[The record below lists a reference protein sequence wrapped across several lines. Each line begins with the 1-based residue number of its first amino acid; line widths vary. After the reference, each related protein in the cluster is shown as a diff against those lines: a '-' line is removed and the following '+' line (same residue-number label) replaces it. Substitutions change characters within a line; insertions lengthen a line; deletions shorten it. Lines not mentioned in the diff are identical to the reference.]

1 MSDVN
6 EKNHGTL
13 TGDNHAALWSGRFTE
28 GPDAA
33 AVEFETSI
41 RVDERMALDDIHGS
55 IAHAQMLGEQKIISK
70 SESSEIVK
78 GLKSIEKDL
87 ISGELKI
94 DYSAEDIHSFVE
106 AVLTDRIGEPGKKLH
121 TGRSRNDQIALD
133 ERLYLRRMIPC
144 IQNEILTLIKTLSEI
159 ASKNKKSLLTGYTH
173 MQHAQPGTLA
183 QHLLAWASMLV
194 RDWERLEDSLK
205 RIEKSPLGSGAL
217 QGSTLPLDRELVAK
231 KLGFSGVT
239 ENSLDTVSDRD
250 YCIEFTSDFALL
262 QSHLSR
268 MCEEVVLWSTD
279 KIKDL
284 FINKYN
290 ITKQVNVIPTGIDID
305 KFKITPSMKKNIQT
319 IKNKYKIKDTDFV
332 IGSVGRIA
340 PEKSFDKLLYN
351 IKDMIKVNTNIKVLL
366 VGGGPDLDNLKE
378 LTKKL
383 NLENYV
389 IFTDKVNYDLVPTYF
404 NIFNI
409 VVSFS
414 KTETQGLT
422 IIEGLAASKPT
433 LCIEDDSFRA
443 MIEPNYK

>member
-1 MSDVN
+1 MKIGIFTDAYEPHISGVTTSIKMLKTAL
-6 EKNHGTL
+6 EKMHHEVYIVTANLDNNKFIYDKKNKTIYLPGIKTGIYETKL
-13 TGDNHAALWSGRFTE
+13 TGIYSKKA
-28 GPDAA
+28 
-33 AVEFETSI
+33 
-41 RVDERMALDDIHGS
+41 M
-55 IAHAQMLGEQKIISK
+55 KIIK
-70 SESSEIVK
+70 EWNLDV
-78 GLKSIEKDL
+78 
-87 ISGELKI
+87 
-94 DYSAEDIHSFVE
+94 IHSQTEFGVGYFS
-106 AVLTDRIGEPGKKLH
+106 RI
-121 TGRSRNDQIALD
+121 
-133 ERLYLRRMIPC
+133 
-144 IQNEILTLIKTLSEI
+144 
-159 ASKNKKSLLTGYTH
+159 
-173 MQHAQPGTLA
+173 
-183 QHLLAWASMLV
+183 
-194 RDWERLEDSLK
+194 
-205 RIEKSPLGSGAL
+205 
-217 QGSTLPLDRELVAK
+217 VAK
-231 KLGFSGVT
+231 KLNLPIVHTYHTLYEDYVHYVT
-239 ENSLDTVSDRD
+239 HGHFDNFAKKLAIKITKY
-250 YCIEFTSDFALL
+250 YCEKKCDELI
-262 QSHLSR
+262 
-268 MCEEVVLWSTD
+268 VPTD

-290 ITKQVNVIPTGIDID
+290 IIKQVNVIPTGIDID

-319 IKNKYKIKDTDFV
+319 IKNKYKIKDTDFI

-404 NIFNI
+404 NIFNV

-443 MIEPNYK
+443 MIEPNYNGYLFKNDTEFKDYIFKLMNDQKLYKDMSTNARNSTYKYSKEVFAADILKVYHKAIENKH

>member
-1 MSDVN
+1 MYEDYVHYVT
-6 EKNHGTL
+6 HGHF
-13 TGDNHAALWSGRFTE
+13 DNF
-28 GPDAA
+28 
-33 AVEFETSI
+33 
-41 RVDERMALDDIHGS
+41 
-55 IAHAQMLGEQKIISK
+55 
-70 SESSEIVK
+70 
-78 GLKSIEKDL
+78 
-87 ISGELKI
+87 
-94 DYSAEDIHSFVE
+94 
-106 AVLTDRIGEPGKKLH
+106 
-121 TGRSRNDQIALD
+121 
-133 ERLYLRRMIPC
+133 
-144 IQNEILTLIKTLSEI
+144 
-159 ASKNKKSLLTGYTH
+159 
-173 MQHAQPGTLA
+173 
-183 QHLLAWASMLV
+183 
-194 RDWERLEDSLK
+194 
-205 RIEKSPLGSGAL
+205 
-217 QGSTLPLDRELVAK
+217 AK
-231 KLGFSGVT
+231 KLAIKIT
-239 ENSLDTVSDRD
+239 KY
-250 YCIEFTSDFALL
+250 YCEKRCDELI
-262 QSHLSR
+262 
-268 MCEEVVLWSTD
+268 VPTD

-290 ITKQVNVIPTGIDID
+290 IIKQVNVIPTGIDID

-404 NIFNI
+404 NIFNV

-443 MIEPNYK
+443 MIEPNYNGYLFKNDTEFKNYIFKLMNDQKLYKDMSTNARNSTYKYSKEVFAADILKVYHKAIENKH

>member
-1 MSDVN
+1 MKIGIFTDAYEPHISGVTTSIKMLKTAL
-6 EKNHGTL
+6 EKMHHEVYIVTANLDNNKFIYDKKNKIIYLPGIKTGIYETKL
-13 TGDNHAALWSGRFTE
+13 TGIYSKKA
-28 GPDAA
+28 
-33 AVEFETSI
+33 
-41 RVDERMALDDIHGS
+41 M
-55 IAHAQMLGEQKIISK
+55 KIIK
-70 SESSEIVK
+70 EWNLDV
-78 GLKSIEKDL
+78 
-87 ISGELKI
+87 
-94 DYSAEDIHSFVE
+94 IHSQTEFGVGYFS
-106 AVLTDRIGEPGKKLH
+106 RI
-121 TGRSRNDQIALD
+121 
-133 ERLYLRRMIPC
+133 
-144 IQNEILTLIKTLSEI
+144 
-159 ASKNKKSLLTGYTH
+159 
-173 MQHAQPGTLA
+173 
-183 QHLLAWASMLV
+183 
-194 RDWERLEDSLK
+194 
-205 RIEKSPLGSGAL
+205 
-217 QGSTLPLDRELVAK
+217 VAK
-231 KLGFSGVT
+231 KLSLPIVHTYHTLYEDYVHYVT
-239 ENSLDTVSDRD
+239 HGHFNNFAKKLAIKITKY
-250 YCIEFTSDFALL
+250 YCEKRCDELI
-262 QSHLSR
+262 
-268 MCEEVVLWSTD
+268 VPTD

-290 ITKQVNVIPTGIDID
+290 IIKQVNVIPTGIDID

-319 IKNKYKIKDTDFV
+319 IKNKYKIKDTDFI

-404 NIFNI
+404 NIFNV

-443 MIEPNYK
+443 MIEPNYNGYLFKNDTEFKDYIFKLMNDKKLYKDMVTNARNSTYKYSKEVFAADILKVYHKAIENKH

>member
-1 MSDVN
+1 MKIGIFTDAYEPHISGVTTSIKMLKTAL
-6 EKNHGTL
+6 EKMHHEVYIVTANLDNNKFIYDKKNKIIYLPGIKNGIYETKL
-13 TGDNHAALWSGRFTE
+13 TGIYSKKA
-28 GPDAA
+28 
-33 AVEFETSI
+33 
-41 RVDERMALDDIHGS
+41 M
-55 IAHAQMLGEQKIISK
+55 KIIK
-70 SESSEIVK
+70 EWNLDV
-78 GLKSIEKDL
+78 
-87 ISGELKI
+87 
-94 DYSAEDIHSFVE
+94 IHSQTEFGVGYFS
-106 AVLTDRIGEPGKKLH
+106 RI
-121 TGRSRNDQIALD
+121 
-133 ERLYLRRMIPC
+133 
-144 IQNEILTLIKTLSEI
+144 
-159 ASKNKKSLLTGYTH
+159 
-173 MQHAQPGTLA
+173 
-183 QHLLAWASMLV
+183 
-194 RDWERLEDSLK
+194 
-205 RIEKSPLGSGAL
+205 
-217 QGSTLPLDRELVAK
+217 VAK
-231 KLGFSGVT
+231 KLNLPIVHTYHTLYEDYVHYVT
-239 ENSLDTVSDRD
+239 HGHFDNFAKKLAIKITKY
-250 YCIEFTSDFALL
+250 YCEKRCDELI
-262 QSHLSR
+262 
-268 MCEEVVLWSTD
+268 VPTD

-290 ITKQVNVIPTGIDID
+290 IIKQVNVIPTGIDID

-389 IFTDKVNYDLVPTYF
+389 IFTDKIDYDLVPTYF
-404 NIFNI
+404 NIFNV

-443 MIEPNYK
+443 MIEPNYNGYLFKNDTEFKDYIFKLMNDQKLYKDMSTNARNSTYKYSKEVFAADILKVYHKAIENKH